1 MLKSSSSSIS
11 IGLGADGVEP
21 PPFLNDGRS
30 QGLVLSQDAFGITER
45 WKCRVCALA
54 PVYFT
59 HRHGLKPGRVS
70 RIKPLAMM
78 YLIRG
83 SREATS
89 SSVKRSMSTPFFG
102 SWVMSIAVTMPGPYH
117 GLWSLLRFWWLV
129 SPMVPSL
136 ALFLLGNAALIWSRR
151 VSSDLATLHV
161 IPSLSGNGS
170 Q

>member
-59 HRHGLKPGRVS
+59 HRHGLKPARAS

-78 YLIRG
+78 NLIRG
-83 SREATS
+83 SRDRKSTRLNS
-89 SSVKRSMSTPFFG
+89 SHVKIS
-102 SWVMSIAVTMPGPYH
+102 
-117 GLWSLLRFWWLV
+117 
-129 SPMVPSL
+129 
-136 ALFLLGNAALIWSRR
+136 
-151 VSSDLATLHV
+151 
-161 IPSLSGNGS
+161 
-170 Q
+170 